1 MSYLKEYWAFQAK
14 FQQEFNMKLILT
26 EEQEFLRDTAKD
38 FAQERTP
45 ITHFRSL
52 RDNNDQNLWDK
63 DIWQEM
69 VNLGWSGILIP
80 EEFGGS
86 NFGVAG
92 ISVILQECGKT
103 LTPSPLFST
112 GVLGAYAIS
121 NFGTQEQKEQYLPK
135 IVNGQI
141 TTALAVDES
150 SHHDPSKT
158 SLTAE
163 KKDDKYL
170 LNGKKTFVI
179 DGASADVLIVLT
191 RTSGNSGELAGLTL
205 FIIDSNADGIN
216 KIKLDMADSRNYANI
231 NFNDVKCSNQ
241 DILGALESG
250 GETVESIL
258 DIGRIAISAEML
270 GNAESAFETTIEYLK
285 QRKQFGVL
293 IGTFQA
299 LQHRAAA
306 MFCEIELTK
315 SAVMAAVHGADERSN
330 ELQRLSSLTKT
341 IAGETLHLVS
351 NEAIQMHGGIGVT
364 DEYDLG
370 FFIKRSRV
378 AEQIFGSSTYHTER
392 YANLSG
398 F

>member
-1 MSYLKEYWAFQAK
+1 
-14 FQQEFNMKLILT
+14 MKLILT

-45 ITHFRSL
+45 VTHFRSL
-52 RDNNDQNLWDK
+52 RDNNDENLWDK

-86 NFGVAG
+86 DFGVAG

-121 NFGTQEQKEQYLPK
+121 NFGTQEQKEKYLPK
-135 IVNGQI
+135 IVSGEI

-150 SHHDPSKT
+150 SHHDPCKT
-158 SLTAE
+158 LFKAE
-163 KKDDKYL
+163 QKGNDFL

-179 DGASADVLIVLT
+179 DGASADVLIILA
-191 RTSGNSGELAGLTL
+191 RTSGNSGDLAGLTL
-205 FIIDSNADGIN
+205 FIIESDVNGIK

-231 NFNDVKCSNQ
+231 EFNDVECSNKS
-241 DILGALESG
+241 ILGALESG
-250 GETVESIL
+250 GETVERIL
-258 DIGRIAISAEML
+258 DIGRIAMSAEML
-270 GNAESAFETTIEYLK
+270 GNAESAFETTIDYLK

-299 LQHRAAA
+299 LQHRAAE

-315 SAVMAAVHGADERSN
+315 SAVMAAIHGADENSN
-330 ELQRLSSLTKT
+330 ELQRLSSLAKT
-341 IAGETLHLVS
+341 IAGETLNLVS